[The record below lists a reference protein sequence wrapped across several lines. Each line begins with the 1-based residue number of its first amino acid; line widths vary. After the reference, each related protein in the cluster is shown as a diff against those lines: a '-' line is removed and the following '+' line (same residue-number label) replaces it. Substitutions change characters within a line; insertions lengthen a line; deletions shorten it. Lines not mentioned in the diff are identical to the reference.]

1 MKTRRDFLKRT
12 ALFGASAF
20 MAPSL
25 LGREGDG
32 DCFFSQESASSMLV
46 PMGDAL
52 KITGTFL
59 DEISHDIPHQ
69 NWGEREWDQDFRYM
83 QSIGIDTVIGLSQIH
98 YLSFGA
104 FAGQRV
110 LYAFRRFVGHVPSA
124 GGEISHEV
132 LFWFI

>member
-12 ALFGASAF
+12 AMFGASAL

-25 LGREGDG
+25 LGRESDG

-83 QSIGIDTVIGLSQIH
+83 QSIGIDTVIMIRSG
-98 YLSFGA
+98 
-104 FAGQRV
+104 
-110 LYAFRRFVGHVPSA
+110 FRKFITYPSA
-124 GGEISHEV
+124 HLLG
-132 LFWFI
+132 

>member
-25 LGREGDG
+25 LGRESDG
-32 DCFFSQESASSMLV
+32 DYFFSQESASSMLV

-69 NWGEREWDQDFRYM
+69 NWGEREWDQDFQKIQPLTCPPLIYTASGR
-83 QSIGIDTVIGLSQIH
+83 
-98 YLSFGA
+98 
-104 FAGQRV
+104 
-110 LYAFRRFVGHVPSA
+110 PSDRQLD
-124 GGEISHEV
+124 ETKP
-132 LFWFI
+132 